1 MLKTL
6 KNTGMSVFIVVWLG
20 QLVSVLGSN
29 LTNFALDVWVYQHS
43 GSVTQLSFLFL
54 FTTLPDVL
62 ISPFVG
68 VLVDKWNRR
77 LVMIFSDLGAALSTL
92 VMVFLLFTGKI
103 EVWHIYLANAV
114 SSICNAFQAPAFT
127 AATTLLVPKKH
138 LARASGMNELSE
150 ALGELLSPVLA
161 GVLLGIIHLS
171 GIIALDLASFLFAV
185 TTLLFVRFPNHKLR
199 RGAEHKQE
207 KDKISLFKQVTFGFN
222 YLRTRSGL
230 VALLLFFT
238 VNNFLTGIL
247 TILAYPLILSFASTA
262 QLGLIMSI
270 GGVGTLVGS
279 LIIITW
285 GGGRQNYI
293 NILFSFMF
301 ANGFAMMLAGFHPSV
316 ALLTLAAFL
325 FFMGIPFVTS
335 SAQVIFQKKVAP
347 EVQGRVFSFNESI
360 SGASLPLAYLVAGPL
375 ADRIFEPLM
384 TANGPLA
391 RSIGQIIGT
400 GPGRGI
406 GLMFIILGILT
417 MLVTIIAYQYAPLR
431 RVERELP
438 DAYH

>member
-1 MLKTL
+1 
-6 KNTGMSVFIVVWLG
+6 MSVFVIVWLS
-20 QLVSVLGSN
+20 QLISVLGSN
-29 LTNFALDVWVYQHS
+29 LTKFALDVWVYQRS

-62 ISPFVG
+62 LSPFIG

-77 LVMIFSDLGAALSTL
+77 LVMIFSDLGAALSSL
-92 VMVFLLFTGKI
+92 VIVFLLLTGKI
-103 EVWHIYLANAV
+103 EIWHIYLANAV

-127 AATTLLVPKKH
+127 AATTLLVPKKD

-171 GIIALDLASFLFAV
+171 GIIALDLASFLFAL
-185 TTLLFVRFPNHKLR
+185 TTLLLVRFPSHKLR
-199 RGAEHKQE
+199 LGAEHNQE
-207 KDKISLFKQVTFGFN
+207 NNKTSLLQQVTFGFN
-222 YLRTRSGL
+222 YLSTRSGL
-230 VALLLFFT
+230 LALLLFFT
-238 VNNFLTGIL
+238 VNNLLTGII
-247 TILAYPLILSFASTA
+247 TILVYPLILSFASTT
-262 QLGLIMSI
+262 QLGAIMSF

-285 GGGRQNYI
+285 GGGRKNYI
-293 NILFSFMF
+293 DILLCFMF
-301 ANGFAMMLAGFHPSV
+301 VNGFAMMLAGFRPSF
-316 ALLTLAAFL
+316 ALLALAAFL

-347 EVQGRVFSFNESI
+347 DVQGRVFSVNDSI
-360 SGASLPLAYLVAGPL
+360 ATASLPLAYLVAGPL

-384 TANGPLA
+384 TLNGPLA
-391 RSIGQIIGT
+391 GSIGKLIGT
-400 GPGRGI
+400 GPGGGGRGGGGI

-417 MLVTIIAYQYAPLR
+417 MLITIIAYQYAPLR

-438 DAYH
+438 DAYD